1 MKMSTLG
8 VHQDIFEKIGSFKL
22 KILSN
27 VAFPICILYY
37 KSPCMNMKYY
47 FKPKEYIK
55 ELKADILKCERIA
68 DNRYA
73 IAMQLYK

>member
-1 MKMSTLG
+1 
-8 VHQDIFEKIGSFKL
+8 
-22 KILSN
+22 
-27 VAFPICILYY
+27 
-37 KSPCMNMKYY
+37 MNMKYY

-73 IAMQLYK
+73 IAMQLYKWEVEVGERPSLFGDVVPRFTIYIKDGLLWLRPSLI